1 MTSIESNTQVPAVV
15 PDNDPPTSDINT
27 NIHEHDPS
35 KKLLQCDAE
44 FKTIVEYSGKIP
56 YKLARQLVSQL
67 WDGFRT
73 WINRFLQVKLDKP
86 KPLTGM
92 VAFDAKIMKGSDREK
107 TIFMKDLENLRLSLE
122 EGKLPHPTR
131 PQQFENADW
140 SHELRSMLLAGAENY
155 LRGDEATQRDPVME
169 SSDTKIF
176 YNLDYGPRSDLG
188 YYITLG
194 IPMRLVL
201 LQVAS
206 ARFSKTDELDNLY
219 LEELVFIKKGVTKQF
234 MNARF
239 H

>member
-15 PDNDPPTSDINT
+15 PANDSSTSDVNT

-44 FKTIVEYSGKIP
+44 FRTIVEHSGKIHH
-56 YKLARQLVSQL
+56 KLARQLVSQL
-67 WDGFRT
+67 WDDFRT
-73 WINRFLQVKLDKP
+73 WINRFLQVTLDKP
-86 KPLTGM
+86 KPLIGM
-92 VAFDAKIMKGSDREK
+92 VAFDAKIIKGSAREK
-107 TIFMKDLENLRLSLE
+107 TIFMKDLENLRLSLQE
-122 EGKLPHPTR
+122 VK
-131 PQQFENADW
+131 
-140 SHELRSMLLAGAENY
+140 SMLLEGAENY

-169 SSDTKIF
+169 SSNTKVL

-206 ARFSKTDELDNLY
+206 VRFSKTDKLDNLY
-219 LEELVFIKKGVTKQF
+219 LEELVFIKEGVTSQF
-234 MNARF
+234 MNGRF